1 MDKLNELST
10 GAKITL
16 GAALAF
22 LLVSFFNWQEVDLG
36 PIGDVGTSMWD
47 GIGLIAGLLAIA
59 LIVWLAIRLA
69 GVNVELPATPAV
81 VTAAL
86 AALLLLFTVIKF
98 LVDNEFR
105 TFWAWLGL
113 ILAILVAVGAW
124 LNMQTA
130 GESIGGA
137 LSGFG
142 GSRDSA
148 DSTASSGTTPTATTA
163 PVTTDAPTMTPT
175 SVPPPAAGTPE
186 GGPPPDRPPG

>member
-36 PIGDVGTSMWD
+36 PIGDVGTSMWH

-59 LIVWLAIRLA
+59 LIVWLATRLA
-69 GVNVELPATPAV
+69 GVKIELPATPAV

-113 ILAILVAVGAW
+113 LLAILAAVGAW

-148 DSTASSGTTPTATTA
+148 DSTASTGTTPTATTA

-175 SVPPPAAGTPE
+175 SVPPPAGETTE
-186 GGPPPDRPPG
+186 GGPPPDRPPA